1 MDEPTRLL
9 VIFTSSSE
17 TWGELPLA
25 EALVKK
31 LCSLGIEGGTAHN
44 ASIGFGSKRK
54 VRTHSL
60 VGVDEHRP
68 VMITAADSE
77 RRLRDAIPHLRALAP
92 HNTMLLVEAE
102 LIPRRSRRLVDTVA
116 GTTSAEQRPQ
126 SRIPVEV
133 LR

>member
-44 ASIGFGSKRK
+44 ASIGFGSQRK

-60 VGVDEHRP
+60 VGADEHRP

-77 RRLRDAIPHLRALAP
+77 RRLREAIPHLRALAP

-102 LIPRRSRRLVDTVA
+102 LIPRRSRRQESAHTS
-116 GTTSAEQRPQ
+116 GRTTEPIRQNP
-126 SRIPVEV
+126 IPFEV